1 MLDEEAACSLY
12 ANETWIGKHFAGTCV
27 YRVLGSGKFV
37 ESWKFK
43 YAKLSVTRNIHH
55 IVFVGRLLIL
65 LYESFI
71 LAATVVDWFNLI
83 NATNL

>member
-12 ANETWIGKHFAGTCV
+12 ANETWIGKHLQEPVSTGSW
-27 YRVLGSGKFV
+27 VLVNFLNPENS
-37 ESWKFK
+37 SM
-43 YAKLSVTRNIHH
+43 LSFQSQETHH
-55 IVFVGRLLIL
+55 IVFDGRLLIL

-71 LAATVVDWFNLI
+71 LAAIVLDWFNLI